1 MLEKVVN
8 ISPNSDYKKST
19 GNPKYYKKVNSYNY
33 TPAAINDTVLISPAT
48 ALLST
53 FGWKLKKL
61 SKEPEKVQIIFELDD
76 FEFDTTVQ
84 TSDLYKNQ
92 KIEYRIKKNIHGFAA
107 EIVVIVTL
115 SAPVNLELNENDYEK
130 SLNALN
136 NFFEQ
141 FKSLSV
147 KKPNII
153 TDQYTIDSITYDFK
167 SSLTKEFN
175 FINSCLIKFLEKY
188 ISLKPNFHHSRG
200 DEDGVLIKSIHIK

>member
-8 ISPNSDYKKST
+8 INPSSDYKKST
-19 GNPKYYKKVNSYNY
+19 GSPKYYKKVNSYTY
-33 TPAAINDTVLISPAT
+33 TPTNVNDSVLISPAT
-48 ALLST
+48 SLLST

-61 SKEPEKVQIIFELDD
+61 QKEPEKVQIIFELNG

-84 TSDLYKNQ
+84 INELNKNQ
-92 KIEYRIKKNIHGFAA
+92 KIEYKIKKNIDGFAA
-107 EIVVIVTL
+107 EIIVTVIL
-115 SAPVNLELNENDYEK
+115 SAPINLEATENDFEK
-130 SLNALN
+130 DLTALN

-141 FKSLSV
+141 FKSFSV
-147 KKPNII
+147 KRPNLI
-153 TDQYTIDSITYDFK
+153 TDLYTIDSLVNDFK
-167 SSLTKEFN
+167 NSLNKEFN